1 MDKKTKM
8 KIYGEIGYFHS
19 LKVFPNKIFIEKQN
33 KTKHSDFTMVK
44 TAGYLDHLNYL
55 S

>member
-19 LKVFPNKIFIEKQN
+19 LKVFPNKTHTTSKERQLLC
-33 KTKHSDFTMVK
+33 SVE
-44 TAGYLDHLNYL
+44 